1 MAHFSGASTTNFG
14 GNSPSAPQA
23 NQWWVPRIYSKKVQ
37 IALRKASVAEAICNT
52 DYMGEIKSFGD
63 TVNIVQEPQITVSD
77 YTRGATASSTALTDN
92 ELQLVVDQAKYF
104 QFQLDDIEKRFSH
117 INFQSVASDNAAY
130 KLKDALDSNVLEY
143 MAADAQVATA
153 ANARGGTVASH
164 ATPIDIGFGTG
175 EVDPL
180 NEMSTSAKLLDEQ
193 NAPEEGRFFVGAPK
207 WYDMLSNTSSKLL
220 SVDYNAGKG
229 SLRNGLVASGLVR
242 GFQMYKSNNL
252 LTTDNASS
260 NPAGTATDPVN
271 TWGQMSSTSCASQL
285 KIVESLRS
293 TTTFADIVRGLM
305 VFGRKTLRSE
315 CLGRT
320 IYVTD

>member
-77 YTRGATASSTALTDN
+77 YTRGAAATSTALTDN

-252 LTTDNASS
+252 LTTDNSGAT
-260 NPAGTATDPVN
+260 GTATDPVN
-271 TWGQMSSTSCASQL
+271 TWGQMSAVSCATQL

>member
-1 MAHFSGASTTNFG
+1 MANFAGSSTTNFG
-14 GNSPSAPQA
+14 GETPSGDQA
-23 NQWWVPRIYSKKVQ
+23 NAFWVPQIYSKKVQ
-37 IALRKASVAEAICNT
+37 IALRKAATAEAICNT
-52 DYMGEIKSFGD
+52 DYMGEIKNFGD

-77 YTRGATASSTALTDN
+77 YTRGLATSATALTDV
-92 ELQLVVDQAKYF
+92 ELVLTVDQAKYF
-104 QFQLDDIEKRFSH
+104 QFALDDIEKRFSH

-130 KLKDALDSNVLEY
+130 KLRDALDSNVFAYLGL
-143 MAADAQVATA
+143 DAQVSTTA
-153 ANARGGTVASH
+153 NRIGTTLV
-164 ATPIDIGFGTG
+164 PIDVGFGTD

-180 NEMSTSAKLLDEQ
+180 NSMSTAAKLLDIQ
-193 NAPEEGRFFVGAPK
+193 NAPEEGRWFVGAPE
-207 WYDMLSNTSSKLL
+207 WYDVLANTSSKLL

-252 LTTDNASS
+252 ATVDLSGLT
-260 NPAGTATDPVN
+260 PAGSATQPVA

-293 TTTFADIVRGLM
+293 TTTFADIVRGLL
-305 VFGRKTLRSE
+305 VFGRKVLRPE

-320 IYVTD
+320 IYQID

>member
-1 MAHFSGASTTNFG
+1 MAHFSGGSTTNFG

-37 IALRKASVAEAICNT
+37 IALRKAATAEAICNT

-130 KLKDALDSNVLEY
+130 KLRDALDSNVFEY
-143 MAADAQVATA
+143 LGADAQVSTTANRIGTTA
-153 ANARGGTVASH
+153 APQDV
-164 ATPIDIGFGTG
+164 GFGTD
-175 EVDPL
+175 EIDPL
-180 NEMSTSAKLLDEQ
+180 NSMSTAAKLLDIQ
-193 NAPEEGRFFVGAPK
+193 NAPEEGRWFVGAPE
-207 WYDMLSNTSSKLL
+207 WYDVLANTSSKLL

-252 LTTDNASS
+252 ATVDLSGLT
-260 NPAGTATDPVN
+260 PAGSATQPIA
-271 TWGQMSSTSCASQL
+271 TWGQMSSTACASQL

-293 TTTFADIVRGLM
+293 TTTFADIVRGLL
-305 VFGRKTLRSE
+305 VFGRKVLRPE

-320 IYVTD
+320 IYQID

>member
-1 MAHFSGASTTNFG
+1 MANFAGSSTTNFG
-14 GNSPSAPQA
+14 GETPSGDQA
-23 NQWWVPRIYSKKVQ
+23 NAFWVPQIYSKKVQ
-37 IALRKASVAEAICNT
+37 IALRKAATAEAICNT
-52 DYMGEIKSFGD
+52 DYMGEIKNFGD

-77 YTRGATASSTALTDN
+77 YTRGLATSATALTDV
-92 ELQLVVDQAKYF
+92 ELVLTVDQAKYF
-104 QFQLDDIEKRFSH
+104 QFALDDIEKRFSH

-130 KLKDALDSNVLEY
+130 KLRDALDSNVFAYLGL
-143 MAADAQVATA
+143 DAQVSTTA
-153 ANARGGTVASH
+153 NRIGTTLV
-164 ATPIDIGFGTG
+164 PIDVGFGTD

-180 NEMSTSAKLLDEQ
+180 NSMSTAAKLLDIQ
-193 NAPEEGRFFVGAPK
+193 NAPEEGRWFVGAPE
-207 WYDMLSNTSSKLL
+207 WYDALANTSSKLL

-252 LTTDNASS
+252 ATVDLSGLT
-260 NPAGTATDPVN
+260 PAGSATQPVA

-293 TTTFADIVRGLM
+293 TTTFADIVRGLL
-305 VFGRKTLRSE
+305 VFGRKVLRPE

-320 IYVTD
+320 IYQID